1 MAPVFSGDD
10 DWLSEIEVPEPATA
24 AEPDETLSLG
34 RRSAFRRLSHRRT
47 RLLQVAAAIIGAVL
61 VASYL
66 VDTKTGPAP
75 PPAPPAALAGLS
87 FGAALA
93 PTMSSECA
101 EDACVRTA
109 ATDEDLASVR
119 SFFGATY
126 LVRGHRVRDRHG
138 VLRGVSTSMEDPS
151 GDYAQVH
158 AIRSPSVPAHW
169 AGTASIDQTV
179 LVHRTVVKTSSDGL
193 WLVESRTLNPDC
205 TKTEGAN
212 TVPLWNLSE
221 MGADAAE
228 LHL

>member
-10 DWLSEIEVPEPATA
+10 DWLSEIDVPELATA
-24 AEPDETLSLG
+24 AEPDETLSIG
-34 RRSAFRRLSHRRT
+34 RSSAFHRLSPRRT

-66 VDTKTGPAP
+66 IDTETRPAR

-101 EDACVRTA
+101 QDACVRTA
-109 ATDEDLASVR
+109 ATDEDLANLR
-119 SFFGATY
+119 SFFGITY
-126 LVRGHRVRDRHG
+126 LVRGQRVHDRHG

-151 GDYAQVH
+151 GDYAQVR

-205 TKTEGAN
+205 TQTEGAN

>member
-1 MAPVFSGDD
+1 MAPVLFGDD
-10 DWLSEIEVPEPATA
+10 DWLSETEVSEPATE
-24 AEPDETLSLG
+24 AEPDEILSIG

-47 RLLQVAAAIIGAVL
+47 RLVQVAAGIVGTVL

-66 VDTKTGPAP
+66 VRVETNHAP
-75 PPAPPAALAGLS
+75 SLPPPAALVRLS

-93 PTMSSECA
+93 PTMSAECA
-101 EDACVRTA
+101 QDACVRTA
-109 ATDEDLASVR
+109 ATDEDLASLR

-126 LVRGHRVRDRHG
+126 LVRGQRVRDRHG

-169 AGTASIDQTV
+169 VGTASIDQTV
-179 LVHRTVVKTSSDGL
+179 LVHRTVVKTSSDGV

-205 TKTEGAN
+205 THTEGAN

-221 MGADAAE
+221 MGTDAAE